1 MAVRFGGF
9 TLDADRRQLLE
20 GRGVVHLEPKAYE
33 LLSLLVA
40 RRPGAVSK
48 AAIHDALWGDTYVSE
63 SSLAGLIADLRT
75 ALRDDHEQARFIR
88 TVRGFGYAFCAASFD
103 DASPALER
111 PLWTALRLGREIP
124 LREGAHLIG
133 RGEECALRCDSVR
146 VSRRHARLSVEG
158 DRVSIE
164 DLGSRNGTWL
174 RGRKLEGPAE
184 IMPGDVVVIGADE
197 ITFVRA
203 GQDVTTAADVD

>member
-174 RGRKLEGPAE
+174 RGRAW
-184 IMPGDVVVIGADE
+184 
-197 ITFVRA
+197 R
-203 GQDVTTAADVD
+203 